1 MLETKIT
8 ITFYVLFIIIS
19 LINII
24 SGYILIFHFTK
35 YNRKVKGIL
44 GKVENVSRSKKRNK
58 YKMGFLYTI
67 YGREYYRLSEQILK
81 KKDIDKYIIGE
92 AYPIYVQNHFPTSF
106 IVKRRISDIIIGFL
120 FIFLGAFYLIS
131 LIVLNI

>member
-24 SGYILIFHFTK
+24 SGYVLIFHFTK
-35 YNRKVKGIL
+35 YNRKVKGVL

-58 YKMGFLYTI
+58 YKMGFHYTI
-67 YGREYYRLSEQILK
+67 YGREYHRLSEQILK
-81 KKDIDKYIIGE
+81 KKDTDKYIIGE